1 MQGAMPIRAFFGSVV
16 LAALCAHPALAQDCD
31 PNYGGV
37 CVPIA
42 SDVDCAGGSGN
53 GPAYVE
59 GPVYIIGSDIYG
71 LDRDGDGVACEPK

>member
-1 MQGAMPIRAFFGSVV
+1 MMRGTPGYS
-16 LAALCAHPALAQDCD
+16 P
-31 PNYGGV
+31 

-59 GPVYIIGSDIYG
+59 GPIYVTG
-71 LDRDGDGVACEPK
+71 DDPYDLDRDGDGIACENS

>member
-1 MQGAMPIRAFFGSVV
+1 MRSHRKICVAVTLAFAPTAV
-16 LAALCAHPALAQDCD
+16 LAQDCD
-31 PNYGGV
+31 ANYGGV
-37 CVPIA
+37 CVPVA

-59 GPVYIIGSDIYG
+59 GPVYIIGDDVYG